1 MGRHCSIAQQ
11 CQGQADRCRTVGV
24 NVLGIGAGAK
34 PMAAV
39 EIPGQN
45 EMIRSKLEDVA

>member
-1 MGRHCSIAQQ
+1 M
-11 CQGQADRCRTVGV
+11 GV

-45 EMIRSKLEDVA
+45 EMNRSKLEGAA